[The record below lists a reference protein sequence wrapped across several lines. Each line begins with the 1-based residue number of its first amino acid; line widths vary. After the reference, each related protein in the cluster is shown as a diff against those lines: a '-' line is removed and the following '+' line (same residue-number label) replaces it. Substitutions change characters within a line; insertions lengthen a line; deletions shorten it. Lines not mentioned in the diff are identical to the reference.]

1 MNKKIYIIAFCMIS
15 SICLILFVFFAY
27 KKSNLGNNISKSDDN
42 NILNISSYDA
52 TVEIEV
58 YSNKNTNKY
67 VLKQQY
73 FAPNIFKQKVLE
85 PENIKGLTTT
95 FDGTNLTI
103 QNKSLSLQTL
113 YEDYNVAQGNSLSL
127 ISFIE
132 EYKDNEYAEIT
143 ETDDEIIIKIEL
155 KNRSKYEKYKK
166 LYISKNNKLP
176 VKMEIFDINQNRTVY
191 ILYREIKINKTSK
204 EDILAKK

>member
-155 KNRSKYEKYKK
+155 KNRSKYENYKK

>member
-73 FAPNIFKQKVLE
+73 FAPNIFKQEVLE

>member
-27 KKSNLGNNISKSDDN
+27 KKSNHGNNISKSDDN

-73 FAPNIFKQKVLE
+73 FAPNIFKQEVLE

-155 KNRSKYEKYKK
+155 KNRSKYENYKK